1 MMSITMSA
9 DAANPMVLICFG
21 RATRRFPSAVIESQG
36 EQTRRSNMRMPRL
49 LPLDTEDE

>member
-21 RATRRFPSAVIESQG
+21 RATRRSPSAVIESQG
-36 EQTRRSNMRMPRL
+36 GANTAEQHAHAAPAPPRHRR
-49 LPLDTEDE
+49 